1 MALARKVKY
10 ATGKPV
16 IAVGMLDDPAVA
28 DHVLGVGDADLVA
41 IGRGLLRD
49 PYWVLNAQYQQN
61 RSDGKEVQF
70 VPRQY
75 ERGFM

>member
-1 MALARKVKY
+1 MDLARKVKQ

-16 IAVGMLDDPAVA
+16 IAVGMLDNPVVA
-28 DHVLGVGDADLVA
+28 DHVLGIDNADLVA

-61 RSDGKEVQF
+61 AADSNDIQF
-70 VPRQY
+70 VPKQY
-75 ERGFM
+75 GRGFV